1 MNKYMIVLQIC
12 AILFICF
19 IVYFLYKFVN
29 SLIKK
34 NRLSYFS
41 LDIKKDECSN
51 DSFVFKYIY
60 KFAQIL
66 ESLVVFNGL
75 AKTYD
80 KYVYY
85 DIRFRKGMDFVSVKV
100 LGGLLFI
107 GLYLFITFL
116 YKDVI
121 NSWLIL
127 ITFVLGFILLDF
139 YCIFVK
145 RKSNEK
151 IDVLIIPILLDFINS
166 LKSLSVSQS
175 LNDIAFR
182 NNGIIKKEFEK
193 VLSDVK
199 LGLNIGEAFNRMY
212 KRTGSKVILNVS
224 NMFILVYKNNI
235 NLLDCLDDI
244 NDMLLNADKNTNEI
258 KMYDDLNRIALV
270 IFSILPV
277 IFISTIVMF
286 NIEYRNILVGDCGI
300 FILSIIGILYLLYL
314 LIINYF
320 VRSCK
325 YDK

>member
-1 MNKYMIVLQIC
+1 MDKYMIVLQIC

-41 LDIKKDECSN
+41 LDIKKDENSS
-51 DSFVFKYIY
+51 DSFIFKYIY
-60 KFAQIL
+60 KFSQIL

-127 ITFVLGFILLDF
+127 VTFVLGFILLDF

-151 IDVLIIPILLDFINS
+151 IDVLIVPVLLDFINS

-244 NDMLLNADKNTNEI
+244 NDM
-258 KMYDDLNRIALV
+258 
-270 IFSILPV
+270 
-277 IFISTIVMF
+277 
-286 NIEYRNILVGDCGI
+286 
-300 FILSIIGILYLLYL
+300 
-314 LIINYF
+314 
-320 VRSCK
+320 
-325 YDK
+325 